1 MLPCFADHK
10 VITEKQD
17 LEADNEETI
26 MITDYNVS
34 DSSMLGQCG

>member
-26 MITDYNVS
+26 TDYNDS
-34 DSSMLGQCG
+34 DSSISGQCG